1 MNASEIIK
9 RDAERNNVDP
19 ANALTAVND
28 LVQSGDGI
36 LLKENDSVLLLKK
49 LKPRVV
55 EAHLFT
61 VDQPMTLSKSLLVF
75 YKKLQESDIQVVYGK
90 ADNPQIVDLMKK
102 IGIRVEDSDLSQYNW
117 KLVI

>member
-9 RDAERNNVDP
+9 RDAQRNKVDP
-19 ANALTAVND
+19 ANALLAVNK

-49 LKPRVV
+49 LKPHVV

-61 VDQPMTLSKSLLVF
+61 VDQPMTLSKSMNMF
-75 YKKLQESDIQVVYGK
+75 YRKIQASDIQVVYGK
-90 ADNPQIVDLMKK
+90 ADTPQIIDLMKK
-102 IGIRVEDSDLSQYNW
+102 IGIKVQDSDLSQYNW
-117 KLVI
+117 KVVI

>member
-9 RDAERNNVDP
+9 QDAERNRVDP
-19 ANALTAVND
+19 ATALTAVND

-49 LKPRVV
+49 LRPRVV

-61 VDQPMTLSKSLLVF
+61 VDQPMMLSKSLLGF
-75 YKKLQESDIQVVYGK
+75 KKKLEESDIQTVYGK
-90 ADNPQIVDLMKK
+90 ADNPQIVNLMKK
-102 IGIRVEDSDLSQYNW
+102 LGFRVEDSDLSQYNW
-117 KLVI
+117 KFET